1 MPSAPAL
8 LSAHAVTQQEDDTM
22 SDHGRTSRRQFLRTL
37 AASGAIAAS
46 DLAWWKEP
54 LLATR
59 KAYGAAPVRFQFSV
73 PEPKRNALVES
84 LVQRFNQSQK
94 DFEVKVEFV
103 PQAQARQK
111 LITSISAGSP
121 PDCCQVW
128 DNWVGEFEGMQA
140 VEDLTG
146 RVKDWS
152 HYKDVL
158 PIAWETVTVKGKILS
173 FPWVVTNDAVYYRT
187 DRLKEYGLK
196 APADDWTWDDFLT
209 LAKGFTKPDKN
220 QYGFGMR
227 GQGTWAVLYATE
239 FMYANGAQVLKDG
252 KVVIN
257 SKEAVEALDWYLD
270 LIRKHKVT
278 PTSVPTDGWRQI
290 VEGFGRGITNTYVH
304 NSGSSEEQKWVVGPQ
319 NFGTVPLPQGPGKKR
334 ASFYFSETL
343 TAFKGGK
350 NREGAWRFMSFLM
363 EDEPHAMYCKTL
375 GLLPSRKT
383 IADRPEF
390 AKDPAL
396 AGFIKSFPFSIV
408 SPYLAYAGWGGKL
421 DSEGVPLFQQAL
433 VGKLSAKDC
442 LDKFAEV
449 LTKNMA

>member
-1 MPSAPAL
+1 M
-8 LSAHAVTQQEDDTM
+8 M
-22 SDHGRTSRRQFLRTL
+22 SDQWRFSRRQFLRTL
-37 AASGAIAAS
+37 AASGALAAS
-46 DLAWWKEP
+46 DLAWWEEP
-54 LLATR
+54 FLSTR

-73 PEPKRNALVES
+73 PEPKRTALVES

-111 LITSISAGSP
+111 LITAISAGSP

-128 DNWVGEFEGMQA
+128 DNWIGEFEGMQA
-140 VEDLTG
+140 VDDLTA
-146 RVKDWS
+146 RVKDWK

-196 APADDWTWDDFLT
+196 APGDDWTWDEFLT

-270 LIRKHKVT
+270 LLRKHKVT
-278 PTSVPTDGWRQI
+278 PPSVPTDGWRQI
-290 VEGFGRGITNTYVH
+290 VEGFGRGITNTYLH
-304 NSGSSEEQKWVVGPQ
+304 NSGSSEEQKDFVKPQ
-319 NFGTVPLPQGPGKKR
+319 NFATVPLPLGPARKR

-343 TAFKGGK
+343 TAFKAGK

-363 EDEPHAMYCKTL
+363 EDEPNAMYCKTL
-375 GLLPSRKT
+375 GLLPARKT
-383 IADRPEF
+383 VADRPEF

-396 AGFIKSFPFSIV
+396 AGFVNSFPFSIV
-408 SPYLAYAGWGGKL
+408 SPYLAHAGWAGKL
-421 DSEGVPLFQQAL
+421 DSEGVPLFQQAM
-433 VGKLSAKDC
+433 VGKASAKEC